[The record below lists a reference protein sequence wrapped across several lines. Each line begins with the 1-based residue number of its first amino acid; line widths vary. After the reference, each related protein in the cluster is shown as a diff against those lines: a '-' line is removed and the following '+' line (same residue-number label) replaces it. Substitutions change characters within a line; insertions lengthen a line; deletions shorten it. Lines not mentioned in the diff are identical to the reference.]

1 MAKQRFFNLIVQLSE
16 ELSLHYERCF
26 PYVSHVRRDQN
37 AFKVLLS
44 IGGNIGN
51 TKKRFQKLFQR
62 IQRDNNFK
70 LIETSPILKNPPFG
84 YLQQDHFFN
93 AVILL
98 ETRIFPKSFLRRIL
112 YFERI
117 FGRERSF
124 KNAPRTLDIDIVF
137 FDGFRIR
144 SKDLMIPHKEWQKR
158 SSVIIPLIHL
168 GDKYSLQYKRNIY
181 QAHHSQISPNESL

>member
-1 MAKQRFFNLIVQLSE
+1 MSNVK
-16 ELSLHYERCF
+16 
-26 PYVSHVRRDQN
+26 RDQT

-44 IGGNIGN
+44 IGGNIGD
-51 TKKRFQKLFQR
+51 TTKRFQKLFRR
-62 IQRDNNFK
+62 IQRDNNFN
-70 LIETSPILKNPPFG
+70 LVETSPILKNPPFG

-112 YFERI
+112 YFEKI

-137 FDGFRIR
+137 FDGFKIR
-144 SKDLMIPHKEWQKR
+144 SRDLTIPHREWQKR

-168 GDKYSLQYKRNIY
+168 GDNNSLQYKRNIF
-181 QAHHSQISPNESL
+181 QSHLLKDSDEVEKI